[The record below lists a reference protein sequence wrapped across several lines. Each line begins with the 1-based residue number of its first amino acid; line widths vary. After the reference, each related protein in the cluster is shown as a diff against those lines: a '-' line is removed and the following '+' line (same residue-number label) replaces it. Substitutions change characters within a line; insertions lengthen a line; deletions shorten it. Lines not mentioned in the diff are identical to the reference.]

1 MKLNSSLSIV
11 TLGLLTALGTIVGT
25 AQPGRSQATGFSCDQ
40 SSGVPVTVYQ
50 NRQGGQEPWIKWVSN
65 AFSDS
70 GYNPVTRCREVS
82 GRLETYRANKQLK
95 YLTVG
100 MMNRQPVV
108 CTASRVNGRCEGLVF
123 TLKPNQD
130 AVRTL
135 NNLLAWREGQAATP
149 SLRESGEVP
158 YIDVSARL
166 QDNGPAMS
174 PPQAAPN
181 RPSQPA
187 PEPSS
192 GGSREL

>member
-1 MKLNSSLSIV
+1 MKLKFLLTIV
-11 TLGLLTALGTIVGT
+11 TFGLLTTSTIVST
-25 AQPGRSQATGFSCDQ
+25 AKPGYSQATGFSCDQ

-65 AFSDS
+65 AFADA
-70 GYNPVTRCREVS
+70 GYDPATRCREVS
-82 GRLETYRANKQLK
+82 GRLETYRVNKQLK

-123 TLKPNQD
+123 TLKRNQD

-166 QDNGPAMS
+166 QENSAEMS
-174 PPQAAPN
+174 PT
-181 RPSQPA
+181 QPA
-187 PEPSS
+187 PSLPSQAEPESSS

>member
-1 MKLNSSLSIV
+1 MA
-11 TLGLLTALGTIVGT
+11 LGLLTSLSAIAGA
-25 AQPGRSQATGFSCDQ
+25 AQPAHSQATGFFCDQ
-40 SSGVPVTVYQ
+40 SSGVPTTVYQ
-50 NRQGGQEPWIKWVSN
+50 NRSGGQEPWIRWVSN
-65 AFSDS
+65 VFSDS
-70 GYNPVTRCREVS
+70 GYTPAARCREVS
-82 GRLETYRANKQLK
+82 GRLETYRVNKQLK

-100 MMNRQPVV
+100 IMNRQPVV
-108 CTASRVNGRCEGLVF
+108 CTASQINGRCEGLVF

-166 QDNGPAMS
+166 QEDGPAMS
-174 PPQAAPN
+174 TPQVAPS
-181 RPSQPA
+181 RPSPAA

-192 GGSREL
+192 GGLREL